1 MKSIPT
7 ALLAEDEPVLAAAL
21 QRMLEKTWPEL
32 QVVAVTGDGISACEL
47 ARQHLP
53 DLLFLDIRMPGKSG
67 LEVAAEV
74 LDEWPGDGP
83 HAKPAPLVVFVT
95 AYEEFALA
103 AFEQQAADYILKPA
117 TLERLAQTVVRLQAR
132 YLERQRVPALGEL
145 ATLLAQVQA
154 LHASPAADTDLLTEP
169 ALLDTLHLGIGNTV
183 RLVRLSEVLYCEATD
198 KYLNVVTTAGEGLIR
213 LSLRELIQRVAPGAL
228 TQVHRSI
235 IVNPKRIESATR
247 DDAGH
252 MTLALRDCNRA
263 LPVSR
268 AFAHLFRAM

>member
-1 MKSIPT
+1 MRSTPT

-32 QVVAVTGDGISACEL
+32 QVVAVAGDGISACEL
-47 ARQHLP
+47 ALRHLP

-74 LDEWPGDGP
+74 LDEWPNQG
-83 HAKPAPLVVFVT
+83 AEARPAPLIVFVT
-95 AYEEFALA
+95 AYEEFAIQ

-117 TLERLAQTVVRLQAR
+117 TLERLAKTVVRLQAR
-132 YLERQRVPALGEL
+132 YAERQRVPAVGEL
-145 ATLLAQVQA
+145 ASLLAQVQA
-154 LHASPAADTDLLTEP
+154 LYLSPATAP
-169 ALLDTLHLGIGNTV
+169 APAMLETLHLGIGNTV
-183 RLVRLSEVLYCEATD
+183 RLVALSEVLYCEATD
-198 KYLNVVTTAGEGLIR
+198 KYLKVVTTAGEGLIR
-213 LSLRELIQRVAPGAL
+213 LSLRELLQRVVPGTL
-228 TQVHRSI
+228 IQVHRSI

-252 MTLALRDCNRA
+252 VTLAVRECSRS

-268 AFAHLFRAM
+268 AFAHQFRAM